1 MKENMNKEIK
11 VKEENLVSGFFKS
24 IKDSIF
30 RYGKIPVDQEGR
42 SYAVFNNLFLHIH
55 SVRVRKHSLRAT
67 YTFGLGLISAFL
79 FIILIITGVML
90 MFYYVPSTAD
100 AYNRV
105 LDLRSSVNYGF
116 VLRNMHKW
124 GAESMVFFVF
134 LHMCRVFFT
143 GAYKKPREFNWII
156 GVVLLMLTMGLSFTG
171 YLLPWDQLAFW
182 AITVGTSIMGYVPG
196 LGEKLRFFL
205 LGGDTVGQEAL
216 IRFYVLHVMV
226 LPGVLLGFLAVHIW
240 RIRKD
245 GGLSNPSDNKD
256 AVATSGKQKKTAEK
270 SEKSKGIVSRVKTYG
285 LMELV
290 KGSKP
295 SVGMSED
302 DMEFT
307 WPSLLIRELIVFVMV
322 MAVLTIWALFVDAPL
337 EAIANANHPP
347 NPAKAPWYFLGLQE
361 LVSYSA
367 FIGGVVIPGLIVG
380 GLMIIPYIDR
390 KSVGIG
396 IWFAKERRI
405 ANWLFMTFV
414 IVMGIMIII
423 GTYFRGPNWDFIFP
437 WDYVPVKH

>member
-1 MKENMNKEIK
+1 MNKIVEKKKENFI
-11 VKEENLVSGFFKS
+11 SGILKS
-24 IKDSIF
+24 VKDSIF

-42 SYAVFNNLFLHIH
+42 SYAVFNNIFLHIH
-55 SVRVRKHSLRAT
+55 SVKVRKHSLRAT
-67 YTFGLGLISAFL
+67 YTFGLGLISAIL
-79 FIILIITGVML
+79 FGVLCFTGIML

-100 AYNRV
+100 AYGRIV
-105 LDLRSSVNYGF
+105 DLRSSVNYGF

-124 GAESMVFFVF
+124 AAEGMVFFVF

-143 GAYKKPREFNWII
+143 GGYKKPREFNWVI
-156 GVVLLMLTMGLSFTG
+156 GVVLLLLTLGLSFTG

-182 AITVGTSIMGYVPG
+182 AITVGTSIMGYVPVI
-196 LGEKLRFFL
+196 GEKLRFFL

-226 LPGVLLGFLAVHIW
+226 LPAVLITFLSVHIW

-245 GGLSNPSDNKD
+245 GGLSNPSENTGAD
-256 AVATSGKQKKTAEK
+256 VAIETQELSSEG
-270 SEKSKGIVSRVKTYG
+270 SEKSSGKGLPVKTFG

-290 KGSKP
+290 KGKKP
-295 SVGMSED
+295 TVGVRED

-307 WPSLLIRELIVFVMV
+307 WPSLLIRELIVFVLV
-322 MAVLTIWALFVDAPL
+322 MAVLILWTYLFNAPL
-337 EAIANANHPP
+337 EGIANPNNPP

-361 LVSYSA
+361 MVSYSA
-367 FIGGVVIPGLIVG
+367 FVGGVVVPGLIVG
-380 GLMIIPYIDR
+380 ALIVIPYIDR
-390 KSVGIG
+390 KTVGIG
-396 IWFAKERRI
+396 VWFAKERKI

-414 IVMGIMIII
+414 IVMGIMIIV

-437 WDYVPVKH
+437 WEFEAIKH

>member
-1 MKENMNKEIK
+1 MNKEIK
-11 VKEENLVSGFFKS
+11 AKKEENFVMGFLKS

-79 FIILIITGVML
+79 FITLIITGVML
-90 MFYYVPSTAD
+90 MFYYVPSTVE

-105 LDLRSSVNYGF
+105 LDLRSAVNYGF

-124 GAESMVFFVF
+124 AAEAMVFFVF

-143 GAYKKPREFNWII
+143 GAYKRPREFNWVI
-156 GVVLLMLTMGLSFTG
+156 GVILLLLTMGLSFTG

-182 AITVGTSIMGYVPG
+182 AITVGTSIMGYVPV

-205 LGGDTVGQEAL
+205 LGGDTVGQEGL

-226 LPGVLLGFLAVHIW
+226 LPGVLLAVLAVHIW

-245 GGLSNPSDNKD
+245 GGLSNPSDNVD
-256 AVATSGKQKKTAEK
+256 AAQVGKQEAAAASDTNV
-270 SEKSKGIVSRVKTYG
+270 EKSKGIMSRVKTYG

-295 SVGMSED
+295 SVGIRDD

-307 WPSLLIRELIVFVMV
+307 WPSLLIRELIVFVGV
-322 MAVLTIWALFVDAPL
+322 MFVLTIWAYLVDAPL
-337 EAIANANHPP
+337 EGIANPNHPP

-361 LVSYSA
+361 MVSYSA
-367 FIGGVVIPGLIVG
+367 FVGGVLVPGLIVTV
-380 GLMIIPYIDR
+380 LMIIPYVDR
-390 KSVGIG
+390 KRVGIG

-414 IVMGIMIII
+414 ITMGIMIII

-437 WDYVPVKH
+437 WNYVPIEF